1 MKPLCALF
9 LAALVFGAADH
20 AFAGASKQSAVA
32 VRFYGQGGGA
42 GEGSDFSQ
50 PVPLLGSGRT
60 IYMQTMP
67 LITEKEITA
76 YYPFQA
82 TDGSGTMGAYFKLD
96 AHGSNLL
103 GQHTMSRKGSYLLA
117 YFNGRHVIDL
127 YIDRA
132 VTDGIISIPSG
143 LTSADIAALEITFPL
158 MGHENEKPGKKKPA
172 QKDAP
177 PPKAS
182 EMPRMQPATV
192 RQADGSLAPAQSSG
206 AASSGEV
213 IPRSVSPV
221 GQ

>member
-1 MKPLCALF
+1 MQRFRPILF
-9 LAALVFGAADH
+9 LTLALVATSA
-20 AFAGASKQSAVA
+20 AFAGAKKQSAVS
-32 VRFYGQGGGA
+32 VRFHAEGGSEG
-42 GEGSDFSQ
+42 GEFSQ
-50 PVPLLGSGRT
+50 PVELINPRRKT
-60 IYMQTMP
+60 NMQALA
-67 LITEKEITA
+67 LISERDIKSF
-76 YYPFQA
+76 YPYPA
-82 TDGSGTMGAYFKLD
+82 TDGSGTFGASFRLD
-96 AHGSNLL
+96 SHGSNLL
-103 GQHTMSRKGSYLLA
+103 GQHTMSRQGSYLLA

-132 VTDGIISIPSG
+132 VTDGIISIPSS
-143 LTSADIAALEITFPL
+143 LTPADIAALELTFPL
-158 MGHENEKPGKKKPA
+158 MGHENEKPGKKKPV

-206 AASSGEV
+206 AAPSGEV